1 MGDKKGEKKDI
12 LKLLDE
18 SIMSI
23 ERRQGYLKAKLAFET
38 DEKIKTEIEEEM
50 LLLDQQL
57 GYTIDTKKT
66 VEKELKKAK
75 NEEQK
80 KKIENLLKASYFIG
94 VVREN
99 TRMAL
104 DYDVRLDKDRELVY
118 NSQFEKAVEKIFSSE
133 NFRFITKDMVDQIA
147 TDEEFMDMWE
157 NDPNKLEAMNI
168 QLHSIYE
175 HEMDRV
181 LSVYGG
187 DRTLSFE
194 EKEAKFAEIIEEK
207 NGFLTAPDILD
218 KILKS
223 DKAKSLEPEDRKFLE
238 EIRDES
244 LEIGREVKKIY
255 DEFSKRD
262 SSFEKGNGFSKY
274 LYEREKKLLEKWTS
288 YINGAYLDKT
298 LKKDAE
304 KTADADDYGEIFK
317 MSKEFEFPIE
327 LQMKRDSVLAQ
338 VNDLRTRMEMWKV
351 YERLPKGSPVSA
363 KQKKKVMDDEYKSWV
378 KIESIKR
385 VGALTGGL
393 ERTISEWAA
402 EGAITALKTAKDFRD
417 AQLDREAQ
425 KNMNAHNNMDKEL
438 SEKEKK
444 AIKEGLAAM
453 VLREIIEIEK
463 KRPESEDKSHYKELV
478 EYKRSSGGK
487 ANYELSERDKFK
499 SMARQL
505 ASDPAFTEMFD
516 KYMSSNRFKKKDFA
530 SKSIKFI
537 AEDLDKSFAKKL
549 MKEPILEKTKKGIE
563 RKEAQKIKEAQEAKE
578 AVKESKNELKK
589 ERNKK

>member
-194 EKEAKFAEIIEEK
+194 EKETKFAEIIEEK

-317 MSKEFEFPIE
+317 MSKEFEFPLE
-327 LQMKRDSVLAQ
+327 LQIKRDSVLAQ

-417 AQLDREAQ
+417 AQLNREAQ
-425 KNMNAHNNMDKEL
+425 KNMNAQNNMDKEL

-516 KYMSSNRFKKKDFA
+516 KYMNSNRFKKKDFA

-563 RKEAQKIKEAQEAKE
+563 RKEAQEIKEAQEAKE